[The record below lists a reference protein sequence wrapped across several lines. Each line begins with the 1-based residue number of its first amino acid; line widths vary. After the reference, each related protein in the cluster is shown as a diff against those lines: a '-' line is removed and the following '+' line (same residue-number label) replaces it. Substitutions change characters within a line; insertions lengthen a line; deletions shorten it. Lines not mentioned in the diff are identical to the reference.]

1 MEYIELQI
9 MGYYRV
15 WGYILHPHTPSPPS
29 KPHPLLSLYLTASTA
44 AVLQKKGNVSWSLS
58 TVTVYFEPPRD
69 GAFNVNYSFPF
80 GKPSQENDM

>member
-44 AVLQKKGNVSWSLS
+44 SCPPKERKCELVS
-58 TVTVYFEPPRD
+58 VDRD
-69 GAFNVNYSFPF
+69 GLL
-80 GKPSQENDM
+80 